1 MILVFVA
8 KFSICIGLV
17 IICTILGIKK
27 SRKYEI
33 RGYIL
38 NDFITTFKSLE
49 NDIKYML
56 ISLPDAIEKIR
67 HTLRDEIKDVL
78 GAISVHMINESDID
92 SMNKKVMSEINGI
105 YELTFYDK
113 EIIYQGFS
121 NLGKADVESQVN
133 IIQNTVTSLSR
144 QLNEANEEKNKNF
157 RLYRSLGT
165 AIGLM
170 IAIVFI

>member
-1 MILVFVA
+1 VFVA
-8 KFSICIGLV
+8 KFSICISLV

-27 SRKYEI
+27 AKKYEI
-33 RGYIL
+33 REHFL

-56 ISLPDAIEKIR
+56 VSLPDAIEKIR

-78 GAISVHMINESDID
+78 GAISVHMINESDI
-92 SMNKKVMSEINGI
+92 SNMNKKVMSEINSV
-105 YELTFYDK
+105 YELSSYDK

-121 NLGKADVESQVN
+121 SLGKADVESQVN

-144 QLNEANEEKNKNF
+144 QLSEANEEKNKNF
-157 RLYRSLGT
+157 KLYRSLGT

>member
-1 MILVFVA
+1 MSVFVV

-17 IICTILGIKK
+17 VICTMLGIKK
-27 SRKYEI
+27 SKKYEK
-33 RGYIL
+33 RESIL

-56 ISLPDAIEKIR
+56 ISLPDAMEKIR
-67 HTLRDEIKDVL
+67 HTLREEVKDVL
-78 GAISVHMINESDID
+78 GAISVHMLGGSNIDDI
-92 SMNKKVMSEINGI
+92 NKKVMNEINGI
-105 YELTFYDK
+105 YELTSYDK

-121 NLGKADVESQVN
+121 SLGKADVESQIN
-133 IIQNTVTSLSR
+133 IIQNTVVSLSR
-144 QLNEANEEKNKNF
+144 QLGEANEEKNKNF
-157 RLYRSLGT
+157 KLYRSLGT

>member
-1 MILVFVA
+1 VILVFVA
-8 KFSICIGLV
+8 KFSICISLV

-27 SRKYEI
+27 AKKYEI
-33 RGYIL
+33 REHFL

-56 ISLPDAIEKIR
+56 VSLPDAIEKIR

-78 GAISVHMINESDID
+78 GAISVHMINESDI
-92 SMNKKVMSEINGI
+92 SNMNKKVMSEINSV
-105 YELTFYDK
+105 YELSSYDK

-121 NLGKADVESQVN
+121 SLGKADVESQVN

-144 QLNEANEEKNKNF
+144 QLSEANEEKNKNF
-157 RLYRSLGT
+157 KLYRSLGT